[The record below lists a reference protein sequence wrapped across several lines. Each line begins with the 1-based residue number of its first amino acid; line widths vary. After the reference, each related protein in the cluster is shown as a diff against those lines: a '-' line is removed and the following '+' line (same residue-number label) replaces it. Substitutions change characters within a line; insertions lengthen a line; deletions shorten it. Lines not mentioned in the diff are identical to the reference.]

1 MSRLEKQRSL
11 ALTILATICITY
23 FVENFLRSAASALT
37 PVLIQELG
45 ISRGAMGF
53 LITGMFLIYGIMQF
67 PAGLLTEILGPR
79 KSIIW
84 FTALTVVGGVL
95 FWLSYRYELLLIAQF
110 TMGVGT
116 SVFYINA
123 ISIISRWFPRD
134 KKATAVGI
142 LSATT
147 GIGAFTSYMGF
158 PLATVILGSWRILY
172 FAMLC
177 ILALN
182 WAMNFLILK
191 DSPNATNSTEI
202 KRQNILQAYK
212 ETLLV
217 KRLHPLI
224 FGYIMMGF
232 NFILFQWVN
241 QFMIESKKLT
251 YLESGM
257 VASVGTVAG
266 FLGCLAMGTLSDRLG
281 QRRLPVIF
289 SLGVYTL
296 LLSILIITPVGS
308 SVLLYVGIWGTMS
321 VFSSVWVL
329 FPSMVGEVV
338 SPSKASL
345 GFGTMNG
352 LMMIL
357 SSIATPLYGSLVDIT
372 GSFFIPTIISLGIS
386 IFTLS
391 MLFVFLK
398 ETYSNVIKD

>member
-1 MSRLEKQRSL
+1 
-11 ALTILATICITY
+11 
-23 FVENFLRSAASALT
+23 
-37 PVLIQELG
+37 
-45 ISRGAMGF
+45 MGF

-212 ETLLV
+212 ETLLD

-296 LLSILIITPVGS
+296 LLSILIIAPVGS
-308 SVLLYVGIWGTMS
+308 SVLLYVCIWGTMS